1 MTKVERVSSGIKGLD
16 ALINGGFV
24 QGSATLISGGA
35 GTGKTIFCLQ
45 YVWDG
50 LQKGEN
56 CMYITL
62 EEKPEDIIGDAV
74 GFGWDLKKYVDNGQ
88 LKIEYKDPF
97 KVTDLTTPLINE
109 LKETGVQRV
118 VVDSTSTMGLYF
130 KDNFEV
136 RKQLFKLLNAI
147 KGNGMT
153 AVVTAEIVDHGTKIS
168 RFGVEEF
175 ATDAVIVL
183 RSILLGTESSRT
195 LEVRKMRR
203 TKVMGG
209 THTFDFKKNGIE
221 VTD

>member
-1 MTKVERVSSGIKGLD
+1 MTKVERISTGIEGLD
-16 ALINGGFV
+16 KLIDGGLV

-50 LQKGEN
+50 LQKGDN

-62 EEKPEDIIGDAV
+62 EERPEDIIGDAA
-74 GFGWDLKKYVDNGQ
+74 GFGWDLKKYVDSGK
-88 LKIEYKDPF
+88 LTIVYKDPF
-97 KVTDLTTPLINE
+97 KVTDLTTPLIQE
-109 LKETGVQRV
+109 LKEKNINRV

-130 KDNFEV
+130 KDSFEV
-136 RKQLFKLLNAI
+136 RKQLFKLLTAI
-147 KGNGMT
+147 KGNHTT
-153 AVVTAEIVDHGTKIS
+153 ALVTAEIVENGNKIS

-175 ATDAVIVL
+175 ATDGVVVL
-183 RSILLGTESSRT
+183 RSVLMGTESSRT

-203 TKVMGG
+203 TAVVGG
-209 THTFDFKKNGIE
+209 THTFDFKKNGVV